1 MEAPEKYYVFFCA
14 IDFIAQVHMEV
25 KYVKSED
32 NMADITTKAVDRT
45 TCGRLT
51 DRLAGYE
58 PLTQEEAQG

>member
-1 MEAPEKYYVFFCA
+1 MVTLRL
-14 IDFIAQVHMEV
+14 VEV

-32 NMADITTKAVDRT
+32 NLADLTTKAVDRT
-45 TCGRLT
+45 TSGRLT